1 MIFGENIALT
11 ERDSGAIDEFGN
23 ERVEY
28 RKYPLTVSN
37 VLVAPTSS
45 QDLGAERPDGTVTIM
60 TFHFP
65 KTYIGSLKG
74 CLIGWNGS
82 RWEVI
87 GDPQPYSKKSTPGM
101 WNRPVQAR
109 LVEG

>member
-1 MIFGENIALT
+1 MIFGERVVIRG
-11 ERDSGAIDEFGN
+11 RDSGSLDEFGN

-28 RKYPLTVSN
+28 WQGVSLHN
-37 VLVAPTSS
+37 VLVAPSSS
-45 QDLGAERPDGTVTIM
+45 QDLGPERPDGDATVM

-74 CLIGWNGS
+74 CLIGWRG
-82 RWEVI
+82 RWWEVI
-87 GDPQPYSKKSTPGM
+87 GNPHPYSKDSTPGV

>member
-1 MIFGENIALT
+1 MIFGETIKVRVREA
-11 ERDSGAIDEFGN
+11 DGVDEFGN
-23 ERVEY
+23 ERVGY
-28 RKYPLTVSN
+28 QPGISVSN

-45 QDLGAERPDGTVTIM
+45 QDLGPERPDGDATVM

-65 KTYIGSLKG
+65 KTYIEKLKG
-74 CLIGWNGS
+74 CLIVWNGS
-82 RWEVI
+82 WWEVI
-87 GDPQPYSKKSTPGM
+87 GDPQPYSTDSTPGV

>member
-1 MIFGENIALT
+1 MIFGESITLKRRYA
-11 ERDSGAIDEFGN
+11 GAVDEFGN

-28 RKYPLTVSN
+28 RQAFSVNN
-37 VLVAPTSS
+37 VLVAPSSS
-45 QDLGAERPDGTVTIM
+45 QDLGPERPDGDATVM

-74 CLIGWNGS
+74 CLIGWKGAW
-82 RWEVI
+82 WEVI
-87 GDPQPYSKKSTPGM
+87 GDPQPYARDSTPGV

-109 LVEG
+109 LVKG

>member
-1 MIFGENIALT
+1 MIFGERIAL
-11 ERDSGAIDEFGN
+11 RIGRPFAVDEFGN
-23 ERVEY
+23 EPVEY
-28 RKYPLTVSN
+28 GSAQTVSN
-37 VLVAPTSS
+37 VLVAPVSS
-45 QDLGAERPDGTVTIM
+45 LDLGAERPAGDATVM

-74 CLIGWNGS
+74 CLIGWQGRN
-82 RWEVI
+82 WEVI
-87 GDPQPYSKKSTPGM
+87 GDPQPYSKDSTPGM

>member
-1 MIFGENIALT
+1 MIFGERIAL
-11 ERDSGAIDEFGN
+11 RVRQSGALDEFGN
-23 ERVEY
+23 ERAEY
-28 RKYPLTVSN
+28 GSAQTVSN

-45 QDLGAERPDGTVTIM
+45 QDLGAERPDGDATVM

-65 KTYIGSLKG
+65 KTYIGSLSG
-74 CLIGWNGS
+74 CLIGWGQKW
-82 RWEVI
+82 WEVI
-87 GDPQPYSKKSTPGM
+87 GDPRPYSTGSTPGV

>member
-1 MIFGENIALT
+1 MIFDESVTLRARGPGSL
-11 ERDSGAIDEFGN
+11 DEFGN
-23 ERVEY
+23 ERAEY
-28 RKYPLTVSN
+28 RLGITVRN

-45 QDLGAERPDGTVTIM
+45 QDLGAERPDGDATVM

-74 CLIGWNGS
+74 CLIGWGGS
-82 RWEVI
+82 WWEVI
-87 GDPQPYSKKSTPGM
+87 GDPRPYSKDSTPGV

>member
-1 MIFGENIALT
+1 MIFGEPIQL
-11 ERDSGAIDEFGN
+11 RVRRSGAIDAFGN
-23 ERVEY
+23 EQAEY
-28 RKYPLTVSN
+28 GSTQTIRN
-37 VLVAPTSS
+37 VLVAPASS
-45 QDLGAERPDGTVTIM
+45 QDLGPERPDGDATIM

-74 CLIGWNGS
+74 ALIGWRGKQ
-82 RWEVI
+82 WEVI
-87 GDPQPYSKKSTPGM
+87 GDPQPYAKDSTPGV

>member
-1 MIFGENIALT
+1 MIFGESVMLRNRA
-11 ERDSGAIDEFGN
+11 SGSLDEFGN

-28 RKYPLTVSN
+28 LPGITVRN

-45 QDLGAERPDGTVTIM
+45 QDLGAERPDGAATIV

-65 KTYIGSLKG
+65 KTYTGSIKG
-74 CLIGWNGS
+74 SLIGWGGS
-82 RWEVI
+82 WWEVI
-87 GDPQPYSKKSTPGM
+87 GDPRPYSKDSTPGV

>member
-1 MIFGENIALT
+1 MIFGETIQI
-11 ERDSGAIDEFGN
+11 RVPQSGSLDEFGN
-23 ERVEY
+23 QRREY
-28 RKYPLTVSN
+28 HPAITLRN

-45 QDLGAERPDGTVTIM
+45 QDLGAERPDGDATIM

-65 KTYIGSLKG
+65 KTYIGQLKG
-74 CLIGWNGS
+74 CLIAWGGS
-82 RWEVI
+82 WWEVV
-87 GDPQPYSKKSTPGM
+87 GDPRPYSKDSTPGV

>member
-1 MIFGENIALT
+1 MIFGEPIQL
-11 ERDSGAIDEFGN
+11 RVRRSGANDAFGN
-23 ERVEY
+23 EQAEY
-28 RKYPLTVSN
+28 GSTPTIRN
-37 VLVAPTSS
+37 VLVAPASS
-45 QDLGAERPDGTVTIM
+45 QDLGPERPDGDATIM

-74 CLIGWNGS
+74 ALIGWRGKQ
-82 RWEVI
+82 WEVI
-87 GDPQPYSKKSTPGM
+87 GDPQPYSKESTPGM

>member
-1 MIFGENIALT
+1 MIFGERVALRK
-11 ERDSGAIDEFGN
+11 RDSGSLDEFGN

-28 RKYPLTVSN
+28 QQSFSVNN
-37 VLVAPTSS
+37 VLVAPSSS
-45 QDLGAERPDGTVTIM
+45 QDLGAERPDGDATVM

-74 CLIGWNGS
+74 CLIAWGGRW
-82 RWEVI
+82 WEVI
-87 GDPQPYSKKSTPGM
+87 GDPWPYARNSTPGV

>member
-1 MIFGENIALT
+1 MIFGESVVLRA
-11 ERDSGAIDEFGN
+11 RASGSLDEFGN
-23 ERVEY
+23 ERAEY
-28 RKYPLTVSN
+28 RQGITVRN

-45 QDLGAERPDGTVTIM
+45 QDLGPERPDGDATIM

-65 KTYIGSLKG
+65 KTYTGSLSG
-74 CLIGWNGS
+74 CLIGWRNS
-82 RWEVI
+82 WWEVI
-87 GDPQPYSKKSTPGM
+87 GDPRPYSTDSTPGV

>member
-1 MIFGENIALT
+1 MIFGETIQL
-11 ERDSGAIDEFGN
+11 RDRQSGSLDEFGN
-23 ERVEY
+23 ERVAY
-28 RKYPLTVSN
+28 RPVISINN

-45 QDLGAERPDGTVTIM
+45 QDLGAERPEGDATIM

-65 KTYIGSLKG
+65 KTYIWQLKG
-74 CLIGWNGS
+74 CLIGWKGKW
-82 RWEVI
+82 WEVI
-87 GDPQPYSKKSTPGM
+87 GAPQPYSKDSTPGV

>member
-1 MIFGENIALT
+1 MIFGETVQLKD
-11 ERDSGAIDEFGN
+11 RRSGSLDEFGN
-23 ERVEY
+23 ERVAY
-28 RKYPLTVSN
+28 GSSISVRN

-45 QDLGAERPDGTVTIM
+45 QDLGAERPDGDATIM

-65 KTYIGSLKG
+65 KYYIGQLKG
-74 CLIGWNGS
+74 CLIGWRGS
-82 RWEVI
+82 WWEVI
-87 GDPQPYSKKSTPGM
+87 GDPRPYSKEATPGV

>member
-1 MIFGENIALT
+1 MIFGASVVL
-11 ERDSGAIDEFGN
+11 RDRGSGSLDEFGN
-23 ERVEY
+23 ESVEY
-28 RKYPLTVSN
+28 RLGITVRN

-45 QDLGAERPDGTVTIM
+45 QDLGAERPDGAATIM

-74 CLIGWNGS
+74 CLIGWGGS
-82 RWEVI
+82 WWEVI
-87 GDPQPYSKKSTPGM
+87 GDPRPYSKDSTPGV

>member
-1 MIFGENIALT
+1 VIIGEAIQVKAKQSDAL
-11 ERDSGAIDEFGN
+11 DEFGN
-23 ERVEY
+23 GRVEY
-28 RKYPLTVSN
+28 RPGVSVYN

-45 QDLGAERPDGTVTIM
+45 QDLGADRPAGAATIM

-65 KTYIGSLKG
+65 KTYIGDLEGS
-74 CLIGWNGS
+74 LIGWKGS
-82 RWEVI
+82 WWEVI
-87 GDPQPYSKKSTPGM
+87 GNPRPYSKEATPGM

>member
-1 MIFGENIALT
+1 MIFGERIILR

-28 RKYPLTVSN
+28 RMYPLTVRN
-37 VLVAPTSS
+37 VLVAPSSS
-45 QDLGAERPDGTVTIM
+45 QDLGAERPDGDATVM

-74 CLIGWNGS
+74 CLIGWQGGW
-82 RWEVI
+82 WEVI
-87 GDPQPYSKKSTPGM
+87 GNPQPYFKNSTPGV

-109 LVEG
+109 LVKG

>member
-1 MIFGENIALT
+1 MIFGENIQL
-11 ERDSGAIDEFGN
+11 RVGRSGSVDEFGN
-23 ERVEY
+23 EATEY
-28 RKYPLTVSN
+28 MTTQTLRN
-37 VLVAPTSS
+37 VLVAPSSS
-45 QDLGAERPDGTVTIM
+45 QDLGADRPDGDATIM

-74 CLIGWNGS
+74 CLIGWGGKF
-82 RWEVI
+82 WEVI
-87 GDPQPYSKKSTPGM
+87 GDPRPYSKDATPGM

>member
-1 MIFGENIALT
+1 MIFGESVVL
-11 ERDSGAIDEFGN
+11 RDRGSGSLDEFGN
-23 ERVEY
+23 ESVEY
-28 RKYPLTVSN
+28 RLGITVRN

-45 QDLGAERPDGTVTIM
+45 QDLGPERPDGDATIM

-65 KTYIGSLKG
+65 KTYIGNLKG
-74 CLIGWNGS
+74 SLIGWRGS
-82 RWEVI
+82 WWEVI
-87 GDPQPYSKKSTPGM
+87 GDPRPYSTDSTPGV

>member
-1 MIFGENIALT
+1 MIFGERISLQA
-11 ERDSGAIDEFGN
+11 RRSGAIDEFGN
-23 ERVEY
+23 MKHEY
-28 RKYPLTVSN
+28 GWSQTISN
-37 VLVAPTSS
+37 VLVAPSSS
-45 QDLGAERPDGTVTIM
+45 QDLGVERPDGDATIM

-74 CLIGWNGS
+74 CLIGWRS
-82 RWEVI
+82 KFWEVI
-87 GDPQPYSKKSTPGM
+87 GDPQPYSKDSTPGM